1 MIVFRIE
8 DTYTQSSKCQGI
20 LAFDVCSTEAYKFNM
35 IEFAKQDFL
44 CQHFALLAAV
54 FFLLQV
60 TKNRFDGDL
69 GVAPLTWDKESCT
82 MSGHFNRPPPPSVA
96 HNKTLTDS
104 REKLPST
111 RVAPLTWDKESC
123 TMSGHFN
130 RPPPP
135 SVAHNKTLTDSPGK
149 LPSPHPRTVK
159 ELAFGTYRPQ
169 GSKLIGRAQNTP
181 VKGTSSGSPLIN
193 QASTTSHGPSRRTV

>member
-8 DTYTQSSKCQGI
+8 DTYTQNSNCQGV
-20 LAFDVCSTEAYKFNM
+20 LAFDAFCTTGCS
-35 IEFAKQDFL
+35 
-44 CQHFALLAAV
+44 

-82 MSGHFNRPPPPSVA
+82 MSGHFNRPPPQ
-96 HNKTLTDS
+96 
-104 REKLPST
+104 
-111 RVAPLTWDKESC
+111 
-123 TMSGHFN
+123 
-130 RPPPP
+130 

-169 GSKLIGRAQNTP
+169 GSKLIGRTQNTP